1 MSNTNRSAQGS
12 YIYFS
17 EPWRAEVAAIIEW
30 AAGPDDETPD
40 RSRRDRND
48 TGRQHPTR
56 GREGEA

>member
-1 MSNTNRSAQGS
+1 MSNTKCSAQGS

-17 EPWRAEVAAIIEW
+17 EPWRAGAAAIIEW
-30 AAGPDDETPD
+30 AAGPGGETPD
-40 RSRRDRND
+40 RSPRDRND